1 MQCNSN
7 QTFQTV
13 DIDYDKMDIEGQLEA
28 KVDMKPPVK
37 VPVKIEGG
45 FTIAYKDHEV
55 DNLNETTIRV

>member
-1 MQCNSN
+1 
-7 QTFQTV
+7 
-13 DIDYDKMDIEGQLEA
+13 MDIEGQLEA

>member
-1 MQCNSN
+1 
-7 QTFQTV
+7 
-13 DIDYDKMDIEGQLEA
+13 MDIEGQLEA

-55 DNLNETTIRV
+55 DNLNETTIRVWQRQHMSSLIWGL